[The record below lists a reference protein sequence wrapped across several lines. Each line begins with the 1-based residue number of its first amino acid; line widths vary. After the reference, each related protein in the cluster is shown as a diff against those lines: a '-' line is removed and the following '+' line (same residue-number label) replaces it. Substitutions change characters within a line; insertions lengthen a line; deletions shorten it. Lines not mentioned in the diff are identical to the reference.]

1 MKKQLKKKNQLKYQK
16 FLVQLM
22 MQKIIRKYIIMTEEN
37 MRQKFTEKNIDERRN
52 YFSEKII

>member
-16 FLVQLM
+16 LLVQLII
-22 MQKIIRKYIIMTEEN
+22 QKSIRKYIIKTDEN
-37 MRQKFTEKNIDERRN
+37 MRRKFREKNIDESRN

>member
-22 MQKIIRKYIIMTEEN
+22 IQKIIRKYIIMTEEN
-37 MRQKFTEKNIDERRN
+37 MRQKFREKNIDERRN
-52 YFSEKII
+52 YFSEKVI